1 MFDYQLGKA
10 HKKDCFLSFFGRGVD
25 LDPTKHKCCAWT
37 KHTVFGWSNTPYTEA
52 QRDNIGF
59 CGVKL
64 SEVSGTFDERFT
76 RGEKNED
83 FRGMNAFCCAEAPE
97 LHNCDFQYYGSGVA
111 WEDYVDFFHNE
122 QLWLKYFAKAWHMAS
137 ENG

>member
-37 KHTVFGWSNTPYTEA
+37 KHMAFSWSGPYYTNA
-52 QRDNIGF
+52 QRKKVDF
-59 CGVKL
+59 CGAPL
-64 SEVSGTFDERFT
+64 SEVFNTFEDRFT
-76 RGEKNED
+76 KGDDSFESISKH
-83 FRGMNAFCCAEAPE
+83 CCAADKEMN
-97 LHNCDFQYYGSGVA
+97 NCDYQYYGTGVA